1 MCGET
6 VVIATACFL
15 LILWIIGV
23 YKKRDTEKHQ
33 ALSIF
38 LTIVMVFIFYAIL
51 NFCIPQWRPNPQEVV
66 HGIKALIPHPLDN
79 SFPSGHALF
88 TGALLVGIYRYIHRW
103 DILSIAI
110 VLGLITTISRVL
122 AGIHYPWDILG
133 WMFVGI
139 LGWIL
144 VKPIVEHAWV
154 KKYLFDTCIKIGKMI
169 RL

>member
-1 MCGET
+1 MSYFTQLLEFDTNLLIQARSITPESFSPLLQMCGET

-122 AGIHYPWDILG
+122 AGIHYP
-133 WMFVGI
+133 
-139 LGWIL
+139 
-144 VKPIVEHAWV
+144 
-154 KKYLFDTCIKIGKMI
+154 
-169 RL
+169 